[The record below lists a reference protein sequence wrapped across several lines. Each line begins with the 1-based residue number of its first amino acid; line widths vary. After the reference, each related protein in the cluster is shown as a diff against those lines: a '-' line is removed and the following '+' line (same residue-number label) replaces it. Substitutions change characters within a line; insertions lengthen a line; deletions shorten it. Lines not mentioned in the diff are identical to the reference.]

1 MKRLLAFVLLVA
13 LGIVALRYGI
23 GDEAIVRGG
32 ATRGEN
38 GQPTPLDPRANN
50 TGGIAFRQGN
60 LGAKVSQSG
69 PLTFPRWRNIDE
81 GNGRVRKEQVFVLD
95 AADSKPIGEGLQ
107 QLDGVV
113 VRIFDRNQHGAT
125 LTADR
130 AFVELRPDA
139 TGKPSVDEG
148 KDIDLRNTLLT
159 TVAGSRLAGMRLEL
173 GDVKVRAETNEL
185 VMTTAPD
192 QAVRMTMAGERAIT
206 LRGKGARAR
215 LPQGTQV
222 TPRLADVEILAE
234 PVLQAAGMV
243 VTAKGRMHWVE
254 DEDAGTSRIT
264 LDERVALDLAGGSLR
279 WPGAAASPDEGP
291 SATTNKARGDQ
302 FVGWLVRDPA
312 STAEREQQGVHWRQ
326 VVLTGAPATVE
337 TTDLRVTTRQL
348 TVLPGLGGEPFLI
361 TAHGGESRVEQ
372 RALRAGKNRQEL
384 VTGTAMH
391 RIHMARPGQLV
402 GSIHRAFGFPSWA
415 IRPLA
420 DLQVTMT
427 EGPSRFDSVLR
438 TVEASDGMHVFASE
452 KGEAGIV
459 RGFGT
464 VAVTQRAE
472 SAREQDLVATGNAGF
487 DLRVGPV
494 EERLVLGPTEGDTL
508 GHRFT
513 VRYGDATLQGNG
525 SCVAQRSAARTQ
537 VRLVSP
543 DASIQAT
550 MARRGLELR
559 GVHQLQAE
567 LEGDELRAL
576 DVAGW
581 PNQLGFLGT
590 GETASARAPRILQI
604 GPASFRL
611 LPADDTTPSATW
623 AGLSSGDR
631 LPSVRQVTART
642 ERAGERSIEVRGP
655 CLDVH
660 HVGGRAATLDAQAVG
675 NELPWIFATIGY
687 TDGREATTI
696 ASTAERLRVLPFL
709 LSPLVRQ
716 WYSGHSAGILGEVTL
731 HAPGSPW
738 LFLDHVR
745 SFELDDASQGHVTG
759 AGRQLLV
766 SHGNRAALF
775 VGDPDALEPAW
786 VQRTHEGRSI
796 TMRGARVRVC
806 DDEGGR
812 LDAFGSFVDRSTFL
826 PPTITLHEAERAGLL
841 SHMQA
846 TCHGNIEV
854 RSDAISFLGPVT
866 AIALRPDGRDDPDGI
881 HLNARE
887 LQLLR
892 SDTNKIV
899 RALAKDVVVD
909 WTRLE
914 AVCAEI
920 ELDLIGNNC
929 IAQGDPEAIVTLP
942 DGVEIKAPRVE
953 VNWQRR
959 TMSTADG
966 RIQQRVPGE
975 GSK

>member
-32 ATRGEN
+32 ATQGEN
-38 GQPTPLDPRANN
+38 GQPAAPDPRRTNV
-50 TGGIAFRQGN
+50 GGIEIRQGT

-69 PLTFPRWRNIDE
+69 ALTFPRWRNVDE

-95 AADSKPIGEGLQ
+95 AADSNPIGDGLQ

-113 VRIFDRNQHGAT
+113 VRIFDRNQHAAT

-139 TGKPSVDEG
+139 AGKPSVDEG
-148 KDIDLRNTLLT
+148 KDIDLRLTVLT
-159 TVAGSRLAGMRLEL
+159 TIAGSRLAGLRLEL
-173 GDVKVRAETNEL
+173 GDVKVRVEANEL

-192 QAVRMTMAGERAIT
+192 QAVRMTMAGERTVT

-215 LPQGTQV
+215 LPQGTEV
-222 TPRLADVEILAE
+222 APRLADVEILAE
-234 PVLQAAGMV
+234 PVLEADGMV
-243 VTAKGRMHWVE
+243 VTAKGRLHWVE

-264 LDERVALDLAGGSLR
+264 LDERVALDLASGSFR
-279 WPGAAASPDEGP
+279 WPGTAASPDDRP
-291 SATTNKARGDQ
+291 STATSKARGDQ
-302 FVGWLVRDPA
+302 FVGWLVRDQ
-312 STAEREQQGVHWRQ
+312 STADEREQQGVHWRQ
-326 VVLTGAPATVE
+326 LVLTGAPATVE
-337 TTDLRVTTRQL
+337 LPDLQVTTKQL

-361 TAHGGESRVEQ
+361 AAHGGESHVEQ
-372 RALRAGKNRQEL
+372 RALPAGKDRQEL
-384 VTGTAMH
+384 VTGTAQH
-391 RIHMARPGQLV
+391 RIHLARPGQLV
-402 GSIHRAFGFPSWA
+402 GSIHRALGFPSWA
-415 IRPLA
+415 MRPLA
-420 DLQVTMT
+420 ELQVTMT

-438 TVEASDGMHVFASE
+438 TVEASDGLHVFARE
-452 KGEAGIV
+452 AGAAGIV

-464 VAVTQRAE
+464 VAVTQRAK
-472 SAREQDLVATGNAGF
+472 SGREHDLAATGNSGF
-487 DLRVGPV
+487 DLR
-494 EERLVLGPTEGDTL
+494 LGPTEERLQLGPASGDTR

-525 SCVAQRSAARTQ
+525 ACVAERLATRSQ

-543 DASIQAT
+543 DASIHTT
-550 MARRGLELR
+550 MASRGLDLR
-559 GVHQLQAE
+559 GVHQLLAE
-567 LEGDELRAL
+567 FEGDELRAL

-590 GETASARAPRILQI
+590 GETISARAPRILQI

-611 LPADDTTPSATW
+611 LPADDATPSATW
-623 AGLSSGDR
+623 SGLASSDH

-642 ERAGERSIEVRGP
+642 EHAGERSLEVRGP
-655 CLDVH
+655 CLDLH
-660 HVGGRAATLDAQAVG
+660 HVGGRTATLDAQAVG

-696 ASTAERLRVLPFL
+696 ASSAERLRVLPFL

-716 WYSGHSAGILGEVTL
+716 WHSGHPVGILGEVTL

-738 LFLDHVR
+738 LLLDHVR
-745 SFELDDASQGHVTG
+745 SFELDDTNQGHVTG
-759 AGRQLLV
+759 AGRRLLV

-796 TMRGARVRVC
+796 TMRGARVRIF

-812 LDAFGSFVDRSTFL
+812 LDAFGSFADRSTFL
-826 PPTITLHEAERAGLL
+826 PPTITLHEAERAGPL

-854 RSDAISFLGPVT
+854 RSDAIAFLGPV
-866 AIALRPDGRDDPDGI
+866 AANALHPDGRDDPDGI

-887 LQLLR
+887 LHLQR

-899 RALAKDVVVD
+899 GALAKDVVVD
-909 WTRLE
+909 WTRL
-914 AVCAEI
+914 AATCAEI

-929 IAQGDPEAIVTLP
+929 IAKGDPEAIVKLP
-942 DGVEIKAPRVE
+942 DGVEVKAPRVE

-966 RIQQRVPGE
+966 RIEQRVPRE